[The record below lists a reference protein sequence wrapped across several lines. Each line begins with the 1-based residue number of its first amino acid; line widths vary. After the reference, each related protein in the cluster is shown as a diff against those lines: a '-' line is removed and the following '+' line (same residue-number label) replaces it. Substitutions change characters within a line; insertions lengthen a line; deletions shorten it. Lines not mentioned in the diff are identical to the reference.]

1 MCVATKSRAEYF
13 RKRRETLKM
22 FAVMIERDT
31 LDELDAKIA
40 AQGKTRSDWLREK
53 ISEELS
59 K

>member
-1 MCVATKSRAEYF
+1 
-13 RKRRETLKM
+13 M

>member
-1 MCVATKSRAEYF
+1 MATKSRAEYF

-22 FAVMIERDT
+22 FAVLIERDT
-31 LDELDAKIA
+31 LDERDATFA
-40 AQGKTRSDWLREK
+40 AKGKTRSDWLREK